1 MAPGLCNKPG
11 AGPATILSP
20 DEGHRAACGR
30 ADVGHALAP
39 LGGLSRGGAVGPA
52 AVSSAAAC
60 WCGWSAAGVY
70 RGLSVAAGA
79 PADALALVL
88 SRGLCLVVRL
98 AGLSPGTSAPT
109 RPAWAA

>member
-52 AVSSAAAC
+52 AVSSAAAGGA
-60 WCGWSAAGVY
+60 WWSTPGVY

-79 PADALALVL
+79 PAAAPSPVL
-88 SRGLCLVVRL
+88 SRRLCLVLPPCRR
-98 AGLSPGTSAPT
+98 SP
-109 RPAWAA
+109 